1 MQILTRNE
9 ATHRAATL
17 EVSSIDVT
25 VDVSGAADSSQ
36 ETYPVTS
43 VLTLTAREE
52 RTFIDIVGQVRAV
65 LLNGAEH
72 PFEDDEDRVWVSGLP
87 VGESFTLEVRA
98 LAHYSRSG
106 EGLHR
111 YTDPEDGGAI
121 TWKVHSGLTSGW
133 SMHGQARCASLGS
146 NWVYRYTSPSSGSV

>member
-52 RTFIDIVGQVRAV
+52 RT
-65 LLNGAEH
+65 
-72 PFEDDEDRVWVSGLP
+72 
-87 VGESFTLEVRA
+87 
-98 LAHYSRSG
+98 YSR
-106 EGLHR
+106 
-111 YTDPEDGGAI
+111 
-121 TWKVHSGLTSGW
+121 
-133 SMHGQARCASLGS
+133 
-146 NWVYRYTSPSSGSV
+146 